1 MLLGGKMSLPFLE
14 QQVNKNIYLRKFLNE
29 TEDEEYIWHR
39 DQEDRIIEVLSS
51 DGWKFQQENELPIL
65 LEEGITIYIPKLSW
79 HRVIKGKGDLLIKVN
94 KL

>member
-1 MLLGGKMSLPFLE
+1 MSLPFLE
-14 QQVNKNIYLRKFLNE
+14 KQVDKNVYLRKFLNE

-79 HRVIKGKGDLLIKVN
+79 HRVIKGKGDLVVKVN

>member
-29 TEDEEYIWHR
+29 TEDEEYVWHR

-79 HRVIKGKGDLLIKVN
+79 HRVIKGKDDLLLRIIK
-94 KL
+94 L

>member
-1 MLLGGKMSLPFLE
+1 MSLPFLE

-79 HRVIKGKGDLLIKVN
+79 HRVIKGKGDLVVKVN

>member
-79 HRVIKGKGDLLIKVN
+79 HRVIKGKGDLVVKVN

>member
-1 MLLGGKMSLPFLE
+1 MSLPFLE
-14 QQVNKNIYLRKFLNE
+14 HQVNKNIYLRKFLNE

>member
-1 MLLGGKMSLPFLE
+1 VLLGGKMSLPFLE

>member
-1 MLLGGKMSLPFLE
+1 VLLGGKMSLPFLE

-79 HRVIKGKGDLLIKVN
+79 HRVIKGKGDLVVKVN

>member
-1 MLLGGKMSLPFLE
+1 MSLPFLE

>member
-1 MLLGGKMSLPFLE
+1 MSLPFLE
-14 QQVNKNIYLRKFLNE
+14 KQVDKNVYLRKFLNE